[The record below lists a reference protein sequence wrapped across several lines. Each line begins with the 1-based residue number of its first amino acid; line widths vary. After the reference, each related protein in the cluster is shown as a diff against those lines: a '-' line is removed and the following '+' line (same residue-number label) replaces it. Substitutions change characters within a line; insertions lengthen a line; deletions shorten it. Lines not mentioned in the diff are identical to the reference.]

1 MRLRRLAITLAV
13 AAIAAA
19 TCRRAERPSS
29 AELVLARRTQGVRTL
44 IADAE
49 RGKLLDFRELLVV
62 VDQHLVQDL
71 ITSMS
76 PFEREVGALY
86 KVRID
91 SATAEFEDGLALVR
105 LDGRAALRGSDTYVD
120 LSVFGGVDVLDLD
133 ADSGLLRARMTVF
146 AVEVPEFRLAG
157 QDAPA
162 KALAET
168 ISRERVEAFADI
180 LPSVPI
186 PVRLQ
191 HDVTLPAVK
200 TDVVKISETQVPI
213 AATVLQVLAFR
224 GKLWVT
230 VGRSEE
236 PEPST

>member
-1 MRLRRLAITLAV
+1 MRPRRIAIALALAAIT
-13 AAIAAA
+13 AA
-19 TCRRAERPSS
+19 TCHRAEPPSS

-71 ITSMS
+71 ITYMT
-76 PFEREVGALY
+76 PFEREVGTLY
-86 KVRID
+86 RVRID
-91 SATAEFEDGLALVR
+91 NATAEFEDGLALVR
-105 LDGRAALRGSDTYVD
+105 LDGRAALRGTETYVD
-120 LSVFGGVDVLDLD
+120 LSVFGGVDILDLD
-133 ADSGLLRARMTVF
+133 ADSGLLRARLTVF
-146 AVEVPEFRLAG
+146 AVEVPAVRLAG

-162 KALAET
+162 RALAKT

-191 HDVTLPAVK
+191 HDVTLPAVN
-200 TDVVKISETQVPI
+200 TDVVKISETRVPI
-213 AATVLQVLAFR
+213 AATVFQVRVFR

-230 VGRSEE
+230 VGRSD
-236 PEPST
+236 EPST